1 MRYLDIDRLPELTVQ
16 VSQMTT
22 QNFINALEEEQGLSV
37 KEKENIK
44 LIASV
49 AATTVANFLLCL
61 QQKEPHYGQPD
72 QILPQ

>member
-1 MRYLDIDRLPELTVQ
+1 MKYLDIDRLPELTVQ

-22 QNFINALEEEQGLSV
+22 QNFINALEKEQELSA

-61 QQKEPHYGQPD
+61 QQEGQHYGQPD